1 MHDADVRHAVLA
13 LLRLRHPDPAA
24 VRIVEELGVW
34 SGSARID
41 VAAIGTDLYGVEI
54 KSASDTLKR
63 LDWQVDLYGRVF
75 DRVDLV
81 AAERHLAPALA
92 RIPPWW
98 GVLRA
103 AEDLG
108 GVRLEP
114 VRVGGVNPSP
124 DPALVSALLWRDEVL
139 AILRE
144 RGLAR
149 GWASKAKPKLD
160 AHLAAS
166 LSRGGLTEVV
176 CATLRARA
184 AWRDGRGVAR
194 PCAEE
199 GSHAERWQVNSG
211 SAFRAVGIP
220 ADDDLAGH
228 LGDEDQAG
236 SVGEHREVSTVGDP
250 KRKGPTLAGRPSQ
263 R

>member
-41 VAAIGTDLYGVEI
+41 VAAIGTDLYGVEV

-63 LDWQVDLYGRVF
+63 LDGQIDLYGRVF

-92 RIPPWW
+92 RIPGWW

-114 VRVGGVNPSP
+114 VRAGGVNPSP

-149 GWASKAKPKLD
+149 GWASKTKPKLD

-166 LSRGGLTEVV
+166 LGRADLTAVV
-176 CATLRARA
+176 CATLQARTT
-184 AWRDGRGVAR
+184 WRDGRPVTR
-194 PCAEE
+194 PSVGD
-199 GSHAERWQVNSG
+199 GSHAECRQVEADG
-211 SAFRAVGIP
+211 AFRAVGVA
-220 ADDDLAGH
+220 ADDDLAGQ

-236 SVGEHREVSTVGDP
+236 LVGEHREVSAVLSRNA
-250 KRKGPTLAGRPSQ
+250 KGRPL
-263 R
+263 RTGPGRR